1 MSKRKFRVLFLYPN
15 LEMTSMVP
23 QSIAILS
30 AVLRACDIET
40 DVFDTTFHKAGLS
53 DHNENN
59 VKTFVS
65 KPYDFADKGIQPKT
79 TDVYKDF
86 KDVEKGYVSS
96 DTLVDK
102 NSFAESML
110 TMPELSNDTLM
121 GLQRTF
127 TMYVRFPKE
136 RWDEIRKAEELSP
149 EGNMVFEK
157 LSEELVSEYAVG

>member
-1 MSKRKFRVLFLYPN
+1 MGTP
-15 LEMTSMVP
+15 
-23 QSIAILS
+23 
-30 AVLRACDIET
+30 LRDLA
-40 DVFDTTFHKAGLS
+40 
-53 DHNENN
+53 
-59 VKTFVS
+59 
-65 KPYDFADKGIQPKT
+65 
-79 TDVYKDF
+79 
-86 KDVEKGYVSS
+86 VEKGYMSS

-149 EGNMVFEK
+149 EGNMVFER